1 MFYLSELDQTLHN
14 AFRMMYEQY
23 LESDTAD
30 IDADIILNDLDVDRL
45 AQTIRQN
52 MQTVYAYETNG
63 NASTVLKYR
72 GRELLPYR
80 ACLIYR
86 EPQITNFG
94 PAKTEYASELWLM
107 EDMTFCTLNSVTMSV
122 RMGVTEQT
130 SVYRVMDGFMF
141 NDSWGGYDP
150 EDIGDY
156 LRDLCEKT
164 NKDGT
169 TLYEI

>member
-130 SVYRVMDGFMF
+130 SIYRVMDGFMF
-141 NDSWGGYDP
+141 NDS
-150 EDIGDY
+150 
-156 LRDLCEKT
+156 
-164 NKDGT
+164 
-169 TLYEI
+169 